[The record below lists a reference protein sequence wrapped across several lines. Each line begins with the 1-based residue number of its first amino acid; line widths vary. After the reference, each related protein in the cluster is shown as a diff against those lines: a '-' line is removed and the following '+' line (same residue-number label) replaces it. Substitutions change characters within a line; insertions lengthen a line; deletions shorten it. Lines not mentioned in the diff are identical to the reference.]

1 MKIQLT
7 EKGLVALVTLVSCTT
22 LLGLGV
28 DHVVGYSLL
37 AVIIGYFGIEVWPLP
52 QIKMRK
58 KGE

>member
-7 EKGLVALVTLVSCTT
+7 EKGVVALVTLVSCTT

-28 DHVVGYSLL
+28 NHVVGYSLL
-37 AVIIGYFGIEVWPLP
+37 AVIVGYFGIEVWPLP
-52 QIKMRK
+52 QIRMRK